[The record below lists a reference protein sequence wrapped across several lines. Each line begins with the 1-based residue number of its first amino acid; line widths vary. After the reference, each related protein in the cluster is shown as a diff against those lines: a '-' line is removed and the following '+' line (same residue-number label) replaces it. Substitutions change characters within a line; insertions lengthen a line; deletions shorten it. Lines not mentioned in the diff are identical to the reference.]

1 MLGALNIDNKP
12 LSGIEAYFDG
22 ELSDPAKSEEPI
34 TLSIDIRLQHIL
46 NQELSL
52 YKEKFLALGAA
63 GIILDVTT
71 GEILALSSLPDFDP
85 NDGKGPLSKVEL
97 NRILQ
102 GSYELGSGF
111 KTFTIASGLDN
122 NVIKQVDSYDAT
134 YPLRVGGFTI
144 RDDHPKKRWLSVQEI
159 FVYSSNIGTIKIAQD
174 IGIKIQKEF
183 FEKLGLFSKTKIEV
197 FEKTSPQLPKQ
208 WGPTELATTAYGHGI
223 AVTPLHL
230 ASGVAAMVNGGRLI
244 PATLIRK
251 DIVPAALLNFVS
263 SKVKPD
269 NTSRQV
275 ISSKTSE
282 IMRKLLHF
290 AVEEGTGKK
299 AKVEGYEIGGKTG
312 TAIKPFENKRG
323 YDDKAVISSFISI
336 FPINDPKY
344 LIFAM
349 LDEPQGIEETFN
361 LISAGMTAAPLV
373 GNIISRVGPLM
384 GIPTTQKG
392 EKEYDDFMLVSGTRK

>member
-1 MLGALNIDNKP
+1 
-12 LSGIEAYFDG
+12 
-22 ELSDPAKSEEPI
+22 
-34 TLSIDIRLQHIL
+34 
-46 NQELSL
+46 
-52 YKEKFLALGAA
+52 
-63 GIILDVTT
+63 
-71 GEILALSSLPDFDP
+71 
-85 NDGKGPLSKVEL
+85 
-97 NRILQ
+97 
-102 GSYELGSGF
+102 
-111 KTFTIASGLDN
+111 
-122 NVIKQVDSYDAT
+122 
-134 YPLRVGGFTI
+134 
-144 RDDHPKKRWLSVQEI
+144 
-159 FVYSSNIGTIKIAQD
+159 
-174 IGIKIQKEF
+174 
-183 FEKLGLFSKTKIEV
+183 
-197 FEKTSPQLPKQ
+197 
-208 WGPTELATTAYGHGI
+208 
-223 AVTPLHL
+223 
-230 ASGVAAMVNGGRLI
+230 MVNGGRLI

-269 NTSRQV
+269 NISRQV

-384 GIPTTQKG
+384 GIPTTHKG